1 MLYELIYSSVATH
14 TISSEDI
21 AEILR
26 TARDFN
32 TKNNITGCLLY
43 HNNEFIQILEGE
55 KKIVKDLY
63 DRINRDKRHFNS
75 LLLAEGEKDERT
87 FNNWSMAFHE
97 LSSIDV
103 KDISERLSINN
114 FMAFSDA
121 AKTSTFP
128 MMLFWKF
135 AKALLDNKSL

>member
-43 HNNEFIQILEGE
+43 HNNEFIQH
-55 KKIVKDLY
+55 KQ
-63 DRINRDKRHFNS
+63 R
-75 LLLAEGEKDERT
+75 
-87 FNNWSMAFHE
+87 
-97 LSSIDV
+97 
-103 KDISERLSINN
+103 
-114 FMAFSDA
+114 
-121 AKTSTFP
+121 
-128 MMLFWKF
+128 
-135 AKALLDNKSL
+135 